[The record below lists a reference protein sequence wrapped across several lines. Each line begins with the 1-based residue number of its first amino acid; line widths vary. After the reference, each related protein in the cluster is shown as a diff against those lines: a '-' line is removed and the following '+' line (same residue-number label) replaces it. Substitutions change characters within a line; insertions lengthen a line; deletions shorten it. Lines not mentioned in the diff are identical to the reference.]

1 LVAAGGWSAI
11 FHGPEYGRRP
21 TEPSGKVPIARE
33 NRIRRQPIPN
43 MVTLFGDQLRRAFC
57 AAAILFSFCALE
69 SAHAQLTPRQY
80 AVEATAVV
88 QTAPAQVNLQWPGDA
103 NATGYTVSRKLP
115 GATTWTTLTSL
126 AGSATGYADGNVAI
140 GGAYEYRIKKSSN
153 LGITA
158 FGYVLAGVDAPLV
171 ENRGKLVL
179 VVDNTQSTPLATEL
193 GRLQQ
198 DLAGDG
204 WTVIRKDVS
213 RAATVASVKGLIKA
227 EYDADRTNVKAVF
240 LFGHVPVPRSGDI
253 NPDGH
258 PNHQGAWAADTYY
271 ADMDGTWTDSTVN
284 DMSAERSDNYNTP
297 SDGKFDQSQIPSDLE
312 LAVGR
317 VDLSNMTCFSNK
329 TPSRSETDLL
339 RAYLNKDHNFRHGLM
354 NVPRRGVIADNF
366 GDIYGESFASIPWA
380 NFAAMFGAGNT
391 TALAY
396 GTYFPTLK
404 SQAYLFSYAC
414 GGGSYYTCDG
424 IGGSDDFALNDIQAV
439 FTSHFGSYFGD
450 WDNESNFLRASLGS
464 GNVLTTTWSGRPHYF
479 YHHMALGETVGY
491 SVRLS
496 ENNGSGGLYERVN
509 MGSRYVNNGLM
520 GDPTLRLHPVL
531 APSNLAGAAG
541 NGLVL
546 TWTGSSDTAIKG
558 YHVYRAANANGPFTR
573 LNSTLLG
580 ATTFTDAAPL
590 AGGVYMVRA
599 VKLESTPSGTYYN
612 PSQGSFFTNNV
623 QTPAPEPTNPSRF
636 VKTDAVT
643 GGNWKGIYG
652 TQGYWMVGAPASLP
666 SYASVATTA
675 AQWTWA
681 SPSISLSALAL
692 PTSTSRIAAC
702 WYSATQIGFDL
713 NVTDGQLHRVSLYF
727 LDASYSGR
735 QQRVDLVDR
744 ATGATLDSRSVS
756 SFASGIYLTW
766 EITGDVSIRVTPSV
780 VNAVVSGVFFDGVP
794 APAPPA
800 SARFVKSDTSTR
812 GSWKGVYGS
821 EGYFMAAVPSA
832 APSYAAMATSA
843 PQWTWEA
850 QTTSPSALVLPGGS
864 TTRVAACWYSSTQ
877 AAFDLAFSDGK
888 SHRIAMY
895 FLDASNSG
903 RQQRVEILD
912 SVSGAILDSRQLT
925 NFSSGIYLVWDLT
938 GRVVIRLTP
947 SNVNAVTSGLFF
959 DPSPTN

>member
-1 LVAAGGWSAI
+1 ML
-11 FHGPEYGRRP
+11 
-21 TEPSGKVPIARE
+21 
-33 NRIRRQPIPN
+33 N
-43 MVTLFGDQLRRAFC
+43 LFGNQLRRAFC
-57 AAAILFSFCALE
+57 AVAILFSFCAVE
-69 SAHAQLTPRQY
+69 SARAQLTPRQY
-80 AVEATAVV
+80 AVEATAII
-88 QTAPAQVNLQWPGDA
+88 QTAPAQVNLQWPADV
-103 NATGYTVSRKLP
+103 NATGYTIWRKLP
-115 GATTWTTLTSL
+115 TATTWTALTTLD
-126 AGSATGYADGNVAI
+126 GSATGYPDGNVAI
-140 GGAYEYRIKKSSN
+140 GGAYEYKIKKTSS

-171 ENRGKLVL
+171 ENRGKLIL
-179 VVDNTQSTPLATEL
+179 VVDNTQAAPLATEL
-193 GRLQQ
+193 ARLQQ

-204 WTVIRKDVS
+204 WTVVRRDVS
-213 RAATVASVKGLIKA
+213 GTASVASVKSVIKT

-258 PNHQGAWAADTYY
+258 PNHKGAWAADTFY
-271 ADMDGTWTDSTVN
+271 ADMDGSWTDSSVN
-284 DMSAERSDNYNTP
+284 DTSAERSDNYNTP
-297 SDGKFDQSQIPSDLE
+297 GDGKFDQSQIPSDLE

-354 NVPRRGVIADNF
+354 NVPRRGAIADNF

-391 TALAY
+391 TALSY

-479 YHHMALGETVGY
+479 YHQMALGETVGY

-496 ENNGSGGLYERVN
+496 QNNGSGGLYERQN

-531 APSNLAGAAG
+531 APSNLIGASG

-558 YHVYRAANANGPFTR
+558 YHVYRAPNANGPFTR
-573 LNSTLLG
+573 LNSSLLG
-580 ATTFTDAAPL
+580 ATTFTDTAPL

-612 PSQGSFFTNNV
+612 PSQGAFFTNNV
-623 QTPAPEPTNPSRF
+623 QAPAPAPANPSKF
-636 VKTDAVT
+636 VKSDVAT

-666 SYASVATTA
+666 TYASVATTA
-675 AQWTWA
+675 SQWTWA
-681 SPSISLSALAL
+681 APSTALSALTL
-692 PTSTSRIAAC
+692 PTSTSRMAACWYSATQVGFDFNVNDGQLHRVSMYFLDASSSGRQQRVDLIDRATGATLDSRTVSNFANGIYLTWEITGNVSIRATPTIVNAVVSGVFFDGIPAAAPATTALYVKSDAATRGSWKGTYGSHGYWMVGAPAALPSFATLTTAAPEWTWGQTTSSSALELPGTTSRIAAC
-702 WYSATQIGFDL
+702 WYSATQVGFDVSL
-713 NVTDGQLHRVSLYF
+713 NDGQAHRVSLYF
-727 LDASYSGR
+727 LDATSSGR
-735 QQRVDLVDR
+735 QQRVDVIDR
-744 ATGATLDSRSVS
+744 GTGAVLDTRLIS
-756 SFASGIYLTW
+756 SFATGVYATW
-766 EITGDVSIRVTPSV
+766 QITGNVSIRLTPTA
-780 VNAVVSGVFFDGVP
+780 VNAVASGVFFDG
-794 APAPPA
+794 
-800 SARFVKSDTSTR
+800 
-812 GSWKGVYGS
+812 
-821 EGYFMAAVPSA
+821 
-832 APSYAAMATSA
+832 
-843 PQWTWEA
+843 A
-850 QTTSPSALVLPGGS
+850 Q
-864 TTRVAACWYSSTQ
+864 
-877 AAFDLAFSDGK
+877 
-888 SHRIAMY
+888 
-895 FLDASNSG
+895 
-903 RQQRVEILD
+903 
-912 SVSGAILDSRQLT
+912 
-925 NFSSGIYLVWDLT
+925 
-938 GRVVIRLTP
+938 
-947 SNVNAVTSGLFF
+947 
-959 DPSPTN
+959 